1 VWKKKYFE
9 EKKKTVS
16 LEERC
21 NQLRYEVEV
30 IHKKILSSGDGK
42 GTQMTS
48 TSRCNINIFYSLL
61 IPTYPPFSNK
71 PSLEFIF
78 LLYSTFLRKIAA
90 LKASMG

>member
-42 GTQMTS
+42 GTQMT
-48 TSRCNINIFYSLL
+48 TSVFLASNILLPVPPDATSIFSIPYLSLL
-61 IPTYPPFSNK
+61 IPLSPTCAMSQ
-71 PSLEFIF
+71 
-78 LLYSTFLRKIAA
+78 
-90 LKASMG
+90 